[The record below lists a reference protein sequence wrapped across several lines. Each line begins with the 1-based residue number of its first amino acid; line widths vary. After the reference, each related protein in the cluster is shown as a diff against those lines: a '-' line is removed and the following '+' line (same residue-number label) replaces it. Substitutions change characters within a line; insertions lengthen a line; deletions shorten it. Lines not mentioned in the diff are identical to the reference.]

1 MKPKEGRET
10 LEIQVFHGRDRLGP
24 KAGVKMGRM
33 VPERHVWVKVGQAGL
48 CRPGLLS
55 FQS

>member
-1 MKPKEGRET
+1 M
-10 LEIQVFHGRDRLGP
+10 EIQVFHGRDRLGP
-24 KAGVKMGRM
+24 KAGVEMGRM